1 MPRTRLIL
9 FISLGI
15 IVAGLGAAAAWLA
28 ANEDRIAQALLKTIE
43 RGLKTDAH
51 IEQIHLDMW
60 SQFPHVSVIIEDA
73 WLMDSGA
80 SADTLLRAQ
89 QIQLACNAWALW
101 NDNYELK
108 ELDISD
114 ARILLREDERG
125 QWNTDVWHF
134 DDAESTGKTAS
145 ITIEQ
150 LRLSSVALTLGS
162 MSCQIEDATVQ
173 LAESDTAFTLDGSG
187 KLTAFSS
194 PEFNTQSAITWAGKG
209 TWNMDKKTVA
219 LSLSEVKWMG
229 SNASI
234 SGNDNQGEWTLEGK
248 VSRLDLPTLQALVP
262 LPDPW
267 NSMKNDAAVSGS
279 FSWEADVFKSNW
291 DLAQHPWEIPLE
303 EGSFRCLVGGS
314 VWLKYENGGWRA
326 DVPRA
331 SVAAKGLTWNG
342 RVENIQFYAAT
353 YAAIGIGEIDWS
365 VCDLRA
371 LGNYDWPTAGQLS
384 WDGTWAQRRAGTP
397 SIEAQWQLTD
407 GAGSWDGVSW
417 SLSASGSANPQKL
430 SIHALNGS
438 WDGIRFDGQVNVAS
452 WLDLAQAGT
461 GTTSTLSG
469 SVHLPVFEITETD
482 AAAKANENFL
492 ESVQLASGFAV
503 NCAVAVDSIRYAG
516 WDLSEASFQLVGD
529 EASWSVPRWSAQT
542 LDGQLSGDATCQFN
556 PQRQTATLQIHPSAR
571 SCDLQAL
578 FTSFDNFDQS
588 TLRAE
593 HLSGTFDANGS
604 VRFEVNQAG
613 LWKPETLDILGSAEI
628 NEGALVGLEAFEE
641 IAEYL
646 RQNRIMAPL
655 VDPDDLSQ
663 RLADVQFDRLESPI
677 YVSQGIV
684 RIPNIQIRSSA
695 MNISLQGNYGFDES
709 IDYTLGFALRDLRTS
724 QDSEFGPIEDD
735 GLGQQFFISM
745 DGTFENPTYS
755 WDRDAQKNHRKENF
769 QREKELLKELFRKSN
784 P

>member
-1 MPRTRLIL
+1 M
-9 FISLGI
+9 
-15 IVAGLGAAAAWLA
+15 VAGLGAAAAWLA

-51 IEQIHLDMW
+51 IEHIHLDMW

-73 WLMDSGA
+73 WLLDSGS
-80 SADTLLRAQ
+80 SADTLLRAK

-101 NDNYELK
+101 NGNYKLS
-108 ELDISD
+108 ELDISN
-114 ARILLREDERG
+114 ATVLLREDERG
-125 QWNTDVWHF
+125 QWNTDVWDF
-134 DDAESTGKTAS
+134 SDADSTAKAGS

-150 LRLSSVALTLGS
+150 LRLRSVALTLGS
-162 MSCQIEDATVQ
+162 MSCQIEDAAVQ
-173 LAESDTAFTLDGSG
+173 LAESDTAFTVDGSG

-194 PEFNTQSAITWAGKG
+194 PEFNTQSAMNWAGNG
-209 TWNMDKKTVA
+209 SWNMDKKTVA
-219 LSLSEVKWMG
+219 LSLSEVQWMG

-234 SGNDNQGEWTLEGK
+234 SGNDQQGEWTFEGN

-262 LPDPW
+262 LPEPW
-267 NSMKNDAAVSGS
+267 NAMKNDAAVSGS
-279 FSWEADVFKSNW
+279 FSWDAGVFKSNW
-291 DLAQHPWEIPLE
+291 DLAQHPWEIPFE
-303 EGSFRCLVGGS
+303 EGPFRCLVGGS
-314 VWLKYENGGWRA
+314 VWLKYEHGGWRA

-331 SVAAKGLTWNG
+331 SVTAKGLTWNG
-342 RVENIQFYAAT
+342 RVENIQFDSGT
-353 YAAIGIGEIDWS
+353 YAAIGRGEIDWS
-365 VCDLRA
+365 VCDMRA

-384 WDGTWAQRRAGTP
+384 WDGTWAQRRTGTP
-397 SIEAQWQLTD
+397 SIEAEWQLTD

-417 SLSASGSANPQKL
+417 SMNASGSANPQKL

-438 WDGIRFDGQVNVAS
+438 WNGIRFDGQVNVDS
-452 WLDLAQAGT
+452 WLALGAGN

-469 SVHLPVFEITETD
+469 SVHLPVFEITETED
-482 AAAKANENFL
+482 AAEDDENLL
-492 ESVQLASGFAV
+492 ESVQLAYGFAV
-503 NCAVAVDSIRYAG
+503 NCAIAIDSIRYAG
-516 WDLSEASFQLVGD
+516 WGLSEASFQLVGD
-529 EASWSVPRWSAQT
+529 EASWSVPRWSTQT

-578 FTSFDNFDQS
+578 FTSFDNFNQS

-724 QDSEFGPIEDD
+724 QDSEFGPIADD

-745 DGTFENPTYS
+745 DGTFDNPTYS